1 MSRTTEKIRRYRFN
15 MVEIA
20 LALAVLTL
28 GISGILALFPVGLN
42 SGRMA
47 IAENNLSDA
56 ASYTLGIYRAFI
68 MNQVLSHA
76 DESGNVVDASRTF
89 ANLKSAL
96 SEPDGDDTDDI
107 NWSSASACPKMVIGG
122 EETNLRQNGSSE
134 TILCYE
140 QTSLDEDGD
149 EIVEFAA
156 VVRVW
161 AEDLPLKIRDWV
173 NSNGA
178 ETDVNDSS
186 LTNQN
191 YGLRLRLELS
201 WPVDIPWAEREKRMY
216 VMDLFN
222 PQKRAVEEITG
233 GGTP

>member
-76 DESGNVVDASRTF
+76 DESDDASASRTF
-89 ANLKSAL
+89 ADLRSAL
-96 SEPDGDDTDDI
+96 SKPDGDDTNI
-107 NWSSASACPKMVIGG
+107 NWSNASECPKMVIGG
-122 EETNLRQNGSSE
+122 EETNLRQKGSSE

-222 PQKRAVEEITG
+222 PQKRAVEEIIG

>member
-1 MSRTTEKIRRYRFN
+1 MEFY
-15 MVEIA
+15 
-20 LALAVLTL
+20 
-28 GISGILALFPVGLN
+28 
-42 SGRMA
+42 
-47 IAENNLSDA
+47 
-56 ASYTLGIYRAFI
+56 
-68 MNQVLSHA
+68 
-76 DESGNVVDASRTF
+76 
-89 ANLKSAL
+89 
-96 SEPDGDDTDDI
+96 
-107 NWSSASACPKMVIGG
+107 
-122 EETNLRQNGSSE
+122 
-134 TILCYE
+134 
-140 QTSLDEDGD
+140 EDGD